1 MNISQTTDSKIFTYV
16 SPNINHKVA
25 GSLCSRLPVI
35 LEPVNAVEE
44 LFPLLSD
51 PNYHTDFVCIS
62 VEMFYQRK
70 DKLDMFDI
78 IKTLATLIKSTVHRS
93 SGSTKS
99 TRARKRDTK
108 ILVIVDDTT
117 DPRLVRQIMKF
128 SEINSIGWLLKRE
141 EDFQE
146 MVEFI
151 QRLIT
156 GDMTPH
162 PKVLELIKPKRRKP
176 EEKKKNIN
184 ILTVRQA
191 QVLQLVQ
198 ERGASN
204 KAIAKL
210 LNLSEST
217 VKLHMGA
224 ILKKYGVQNRTQLAL
239 FSKNQNL

>member
-35 LEPVNAVEE
+35 LEPINAVEE

-62 VEMFYQRK
+62 VEMFHQRK

-93 SGSTKS
+93 SGS

-128 SEINSIGWLLKRE
+128 SEINSIGWLLKRQ

-156 GDMTPH
+156 GNMTPH

-176 EEKKKNIN
+176 EEKKKNSN
-184 ILTVRQA
+184 ILTIRQA

-204 KAIAKL
+204 KSIAKI

-224 ILKKYGVQNRTQLAL
+224 ILKKYGLRNRTQLAL
-239 FSKNQNL
+239 FSRNQDL

>member
-16 SPNINHKVA
+16 SPNTNHKVA

-62 VEMFYQRK
+62 VEMFHQRK

-93 SGSTKS
+93 SGST
-99 TRARKRDTK
+99 RARKRDTK

-117 DPRLVRQIMKF
+117 DSRLVRQIMKF
-128 SEINSIGWLLKRE
+128 SEIDSIGWLLKRQ

-184 ILTVRQA
+184 ILTIRQA

-204 KAIAKL
+204 KTIAKI

-224 ILKKYGVQNRTQLAL
+224 ILKKYGLRNRTQLAL
-239 FSKNQNL
+239 FSKNQDL

>member
-62 VEMFYQRK
+62 VEMFHQRK

-93 SGSTKS
+93 SGST
-99 TRARKRDTK
+99 RARKRDTK

-117 DPRLVRQIMKF
+117 DSRLVRQIMKF
-128 SEINSIGWLLKRE
+128 SEIDSIGWLLKRQ

-176 EEKKKNIN
+176 EEKKKNSN
-184 ILTVRQA
+184 ILTIRQA

-204 KAIAKL
+204 KTIAKI

-224 ILKKYGVQNRTQLAL
+224 ILKKYGLRNRTQLAL
-239 FSKNQNL
+239 FSKNQDL